1 MANGSFR
8 KLLDK
13 AKERDDYW
21 VAKAISDFTEDIGRL
36 MAQREVSKAELARRI
51 DSSAAY
57 ITKVM
62 RGDTN
67 FTVES
72 MVRLARAV
80 DGKLCIHVGRREDE
94 VRWFDVVQRNAARP
108 VPNASGF
115 RWIDVDE
122 HSVEESDDEPGTAV
136 A

>member
-1 MANGSFR
+1 MASDSFK
-8 KLLDK
+8 KLLNK

-21 VAKAISDFTEDIGRL
+21 VARAISEFTEDLNRL
-36 MAQREVSKAELARRI
+36 MAQHEVSKAELARRI
-51 DSSAAY
+51 ESSPAY
-57 ITKVM
+57 VTKVM

-80 DGKLCIHVGRREDE
+80 DGKLCIHVGRQEDE
-94 VRWFDVVQRNAARP
+94 VRWFDVVQHKAQRQPPTAN
-108 VPNASGF
+108 GF
-115 RWIDVDE
+115 RWIAVDE
-122 HSVEESDDEPGTAV
+122 HTIEGEGDEPGTAV